1 MFFRFICLV
10 FLTTSVFAS
19 SHTFED
25 FLVQIRQMATEQG
38 VSKAT
43 IDKAFFQLSPRPE
56 ALKEDKKQPEFNQNF
71 WTYVNKRVT
80 QTRLN
85 NGYDTLKQN
94 SSLLNKTTQQYG
106 VPAYVL
112 VSFLG
117 IESNY
122 GYHTGNHNLI
132 QSLATLAYDRRRS
145 NFFTRELIELL
156 KLIDKNKIPMDAKGS
171 WAGAMGAVQF
181 MPTSVQ
187 AYGVDANK
195 DGKIDLW
202 NDKEDIYASAANFL
216 KKNGWAKGEKWGREA
231 SIPKNFDYKQTGL
244 GIKKSVNDWAK
255 LGVLRAN
262 GNRLPNSNMKAS
274 LIVPMG
280 HRGPAFLVYRNFDV
294 IMDWNHSLL
303 YAISVGYLA
312 DRINGS
318 GKLIAKPIDEPLLTK
333 DNVLTIQQTL
343 NLLGYDTGVPDG
355 MAGPKTRS
363 ATRKFQADI
372 GLEADGYVGY
382 QLFQQL
388 Q

>member
-145 NFFTRELIELL
+145 NFFTMELIELL
-156 KLIDKNKIPMDAKGS
+156 KLIDKNTIPMDAKGS

-294 IMDWNHSLL
+294 IMDWNHSIL

-382 QLFQQL
+382 ELFQQL

>member
-10 FLTTSVFAS
+10 FLTTSVFAN

-38 VSKAT
+38 VSKTT

-56 ALKEDKKQPEFNQNF
+56 ALKEDTKQPEFNQNF

-106 VPAYVL
+106 VPTYVL

-122 GYHTGNHNLI
+122 GYHTGSHNLV

-156 KLIDKNKIPMDAKGS
+156 KLIDKNKIPLDAKGS

-195 DGKIDLW
+195 DGKINLW
-202 NDKEDIYASAANFL
+202 NDKQDIYASAANFL

-244 GIKKSVNDWAK
+244 GIKKGVNDWAK

-294 IMDWNHSLL
+294 IMDWNHSIL

-318 GKLIAKPIDEPLLTK
+318 GKLTAKPIDETLLSK
-333 DNVLTIQQTL
+333 DNILTIQQTL
-343 NLLGYDTGVPDG
+343 NLLGYNTGVPDG

-363 ATRKFQADI
+363 ATRQFQSDI
-372 GLEADGYVGY
+372 GFVADGYVGY
-382 QLFQQL
+382 ELFQQL

>member
-38 VSKAT
+38 VSKTT

-56 ALKEDKKQPEFNQNF
+56 ALEKDINQPEFNQNF
-71 WTYVNKRVT
+71 WSYVNKRVT

-145 NFFTRELIELL
+145 NFFTRELIALL
-156 KLIDKNKIPMDAKGS
+156 KLIDKNKIPMDANGS
-171 WAGAMGAVQF
+171 WAGAIGAVQF

-244 GIKKSVNDWAK
+244 EIKKSVNDWAK

-303 YAISVGYLA
+303 YALSVGYLA

-333 DNVLTIQQTL
+333 DKVLTIQQTL

>member
-1 MFFRFICLV
+1 MFFRFICLF

-19 SHTFED
+19 NHTFED

-38 VSKAT
+38 VSKTT
-43 IDKAFFQLSPRPE
+43 IDKAFFQLSPRPD
-56 ALKEDKKQPEFNQNF
+56 ALKEDRKQPEFNQNF
-71 WTYVNKRVT
+71 WSYVNKRVT

-106 VPAYVL
+106 VPTYVL

-122 GYHTGNHNLI
+122 GHHTGSHNLI

-156 KLIDKNKIPMDAKGS
+156 KLIDKNKIPLDAKGS

-195 DGKIDLW
+195 DGKINLW
-202 NDKEDIYASAANFL
+202 NDKQDIYASAANFL

-244 GIKKSVNDWAK
+244 GIKKGVNDWAK

-294 IMDWNHSLL
+294 IMDWNHSIL

-318 GKLIAKPIDEPLLTK
+318 GKLITKPIDEPLLSK

-363 ATRKFQADI
+363 ATRQFQSDI
-372 GLEADGYVGY
+372 GLVADGYVGY
-382 QLFQQL
+382 ELFQQL